1 VARLRPLLVAC
12 AGIVCATALI
22 GVIGVFG
29 AASSH
34 NMTARALSAV
44 PVDWQVALA
53 PGADAAG
60 LTDLLASSSPI
71 RAART
76 VGLARVAGFSAVTG
90 ETTQSTGAGVALG
103 LPPLYGATFP
113 GQVRVLLGGAR
124 GVRVAQQTAANLHVT
139 IGDKV
144 TVTIDAARSID
155 AVVEGVVDLPNAN
168 ALFQTIG
175 PQQGPAA
182 AAPPDNVVLLPMDQW
197 MAAFGPIVQA
207 GGESARLQ
215 IHVALDRSALPS
227 APDEAFIDAAGR
239 AKNFEV
245 RAAGAA
251 QIGDNLSARLG
262 AVRQDA
268 IFARIL
274 LLFLGLPGVVLS
286 VLLTVAIAR
295 ADAGRR
301 RREQALLSL
310 RGASSE
316 QIARLAFIDAAL
328 VASAGSVFGAA
339 LAAGLL
345 AGALHVDLHQ
355 SGLWLWLAGA
365 ATLGFVMALVCVM
378 TPALIDLRSASVA
391 SRRFFVR
398 AGGRPLW
405 EKIVADVGLILAS
418 GVIYWH
424 SASTGYQVVL
434 APEGGAATSIDYTA
448 FLAPLLFW
456 IGSGLLVL
464 RLCRRALANGRVWL
478 GFLLAPLAGR
488 MATPAAASLS
498 RQSGRLA
505 AGAAL
510 AALAFSFAAATAIFN
525 TTYNDQALVDAQLTN
540 GADVA
545 VTGTTDNPA
554 AARLNDI
561 RSVPGVAAAEPMQH
575 RFAYVGADLQDI
587 YGVDPAQVGH
597 ATHIADAF
605 FANHDARASLALLAN
620 TPDGVLVSQETAND
634 FQLNPGDAINLR
646 LQGAAD
652 HQYRVV
658 PFHFIGI
665 VNEFPT
671 APRDSFRVANAAYIA
686 TQTGSA
692 AAEIVLVRA
701 LSEPAALAS
710 AIREKIGPNAAMKT
724 TDVSQAAHL
733 IGSSLTAVDLSGL
746 SRIELGF
753 AVLLCAMATGLMVWL
768 GQTERSRANAVLLAL
783 GASRSQM
790 RSFLW
795 SEAIV
800 ILAPG
805 LLFGAIGTTSA
816 LILVRLLNGVFD
828 PPPETLSVPWGY
840 LGLVGAGA
848 LTATLAAVYAQ
859 ASWSKEWAVRSLRR
873 LRPSKPPGSAHPNS
887 GPRDCATQPRAC
899 SGRDLDVSAKRLAD
913 RGIWS

>member
-1 VARLRPLLVAC
+1 MIGLWTRGILVSRLRPLLGAA

-29 AASSH
+29 AASSR

-53 PGADAAG
+53 PGADPAA
-60 LTDLLASSSPI
+60 LTALLPSSAPI

-76 VGLARVAGFSAVTG
+76 VGYARVAGFSADTG
-90 ETTQSTGAGVALG
+90 ETTQSTGAGVVLG
-103 LPPLYGATFP
+103 LPPDYAATFP
-113 GQVRVLLGGAR
+113 GQLRSLLGKTQ
-124 GVRVAQQTAANLHVT
+124 GVLVAQQTAANLHVT
-139 IGDKV
+139 IGDKF
-144 TVTIDAARSID
+144 TMAIDASRSLD
-155 AVVEGVVDLPNAN
+155 AVVEGIVDLPNAN

-182 AAPPDNVVLLPMDQW
+182 TAPPDNVVLLPIERW
-197 MAAFGPIVQA
+197 RAAFGAIVQVS
-207 GGESARLQ
+207 GESARQQ

-227 APDEAFIDAAGR
+227 APDEAFVDAAGR

-274 LLFLGLPGVVLS
+274 LLFLGLPGVVLA

-310 RGASSE
+310 RGASSGR
-316 QIARLAFIDAAL
+316 IARLAFVDAAL
-328 VASAGSVFGAA
+328 VASAGSIFGAA

-345 AGALHVDLHQ
+345 VAVLHVDLRE
-355 SGLWLWLAGA
+355 GGAWAWLAGA
-365 ATLGFVMALVCVM
+365 AALGFLMAVASVA
-378 TPALIDLRSASVA
+378 TPALIDLRTQSVA
-391 SRRFFVR
+391 SRRRFV
-398 AGGRPLW
+398 AVSGQPLW
-405 EKIVADVGLILAS
+405 ERLYADVGLILAS
-418 GVIYWH
+418 GAIYWH

-434 APEGGAATSIDYTA
+434 APEGVAAASIDYTA

-456 IGSGLLVL
+456 IGGGLLAL
-464 RLCRRALANGRVWL
+464 RLCRLALANGRVWL
-478 GFLLAPLAGR
+478 AFLLAPFAGR
-488 MATPAAASLS
+488 IAAPAAASLS

-525 TTYNDQALVDAQLTN
+525 ATYNGQALVDAQLTN

-554 AARLNDI
+554 AARLDDM

-587 YGVDPAQVGH
+587 YGIDPAKVAR
-597 ATHIADAF
+597 ATNVADAF
-605 FANHDARASLALLAN
+605 FANHDARANLAMLAK

-634 FQLNPGDAINLR
+634 FQLSLGDAINLR

-652 HQYRVV
+652 HQYRIV
-658 PFHFIGI
+658 PFHFIGV

-671 APRDSFRVANAAYIA
+671 APRDSFLVANAAYIA
-686 TQTGSA
+686 KQTGSA

-701 LSEPAALAS
+701 SGDASTLAS
-710 AIREKIGPNAAMKT
+710 AIRDKLGTNSALRT

-746 SRIELGF
+746 SRIELNF

-768 GQTERSRANAVLLAL
+768 GQTERNRANAILLAL
-783 GASRSQM
+783 GASRGQM

-795 SEAIV
+795 SEAVV
-800 ILAPG
+800 ILAPA
-805 LLFGAIGTTSA
+805 LIFGAVIGATAA

-828 PPPETLSVPWGY
+828 PPPEALSVPWGY
-840 LGLVGAGA
+840 LGLVGVGA
-848 LTATLAAVYAQ
+848 AVATVAAVYAQ
-859 ASWSKEWAVRSLRR
+859 ATWSKEWAVRALRA
-873 LRPSKPPGSAHPNS
+873 G
-887 GPRDCATQPRAC
+887 G
-899 SGRDLDVSAKRLAD
+899 
-913 RGIWS
+913 